1 MAIRRKTG
9 GRRGGDSSIRGSN
22 IPEWRRSFRLRLGC
36 TLSWLRLPRER
47 RMRLSGLQGK
57 GRERP

>member
-9 GRRGGDSSIRGSN
+9 GSRGGDSSIRGS